1 VIVQAPDTPL
11 LQASQQQQQALP
23 LAAGLSADTDADS
36 LQQQDLW
43 QQQYAGGAAT
53 LAEEL
58 PLPEDARWLAVTRAH
73 AAYLSYMQQ
82 LAAMAVNKQQQQHQL
97 VYQVRRMR
105 TQGVKLHSQRSSAA
119 QGRCRC
125 LMGIAQAPT

>member
-11 LQASQQQQQALP
+11 LQASQQQQQTLS
-23 LAAGLSADTDADS
+23 LATGLSADAGVDT

-43 QQQYAGGAAT
+43 QQQQQYAEGAAA
-53 LAEEL
+53 LLEEL
-58 PLPEDARWLAVTRAH
+58 PLPEDARWLAVSRAH

-97 VYQVRRMR
+97 VYQVRHM
-105 TQGVKLHSQRSSAA
+105 
-119 QGRCRC
+119 
-125 LMGIAQAPT
+125 